1 MGHVNTE
8 KQAISKLEPEGP
20 AAAQRRPPV
29 AVQCPP
35 MKGCMIWLLW
45 PGVVRE
51 GEVMKL
57 SDEQI
62 RALVDHWAARLELAE
77 IAGELTADEVR
88 AQAEIAMAW
97 AREKLGRQ
105 P

>member
-1 MGHVNTE
+1 ME
-8 KQAISKLEPEGP
+8 
-20 AAAQRRPPV
+20 
-29 AVQCPP
+29 
-35 MKGCMIWLLW
+35 
-45 PGVVRE
+45 
-51 GEVMKL
+51 L

-77 IAGELTADEVR
+77 IAGEVR

>member
-1 MGHVNTE
+1 
-8 KQAISKLEPEGP
+8 
-20 AAAQRRPPV
+20 
-29 AVQCPP
+29 
-35 MKGCMIWLLW
+35 
-45 PGVVRE
+45 
-51 GEVMKL
+51 MKL

-97 AREKLGRQ
+97 AREELGRQ
-105 P
+105 A

>member
-1 MGHVNTE
+1 ME
-8 KQAISKLEPEGP
+8 
-20 AAAQRRPPV
+20 
-29 AVQCPP
+29 
-35 MKGCMIWLLW
+35 
-45 PGVVRE
+45 
-51 GEVMKL
+51 L

-97 AREKLGRQ
+97 AREKLGGQ
-105 P
+105 PGSAVKIRPQLLASYSLLPPQLAGSDRGQLSPVSSISAP